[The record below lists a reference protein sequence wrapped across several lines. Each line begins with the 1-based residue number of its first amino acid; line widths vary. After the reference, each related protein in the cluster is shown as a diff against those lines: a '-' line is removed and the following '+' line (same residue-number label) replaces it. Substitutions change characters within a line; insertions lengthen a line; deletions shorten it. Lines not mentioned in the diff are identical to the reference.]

1 MQADSNIPPAAP
13 AELCGYSVA
22 ATLAAAKTY
31 LAIGPCGRGLV
42 LKKLDEE
49 CLLRGQLHPN
59 IRERLTRVREV
70 PHGGIANLHGI
81 GADPHGPYLIWE
93 HVAGVPFD
101 QFAAAPGRSPREVA
115 VAARGLAQATA
126 SLHLRGIV
134 HGALVA
140 GNILVDAGGAI
151 RLTHVSPLLYTDTS
165 VDAESVLALL
175 WYVIEQ
181 RGETDAPLGRLIA
194 AARAQKLGL
203 RDLGSRLAAFIESRD
218 ADEPTALPDP
228 AANAPRRWA
237 LLGAAVVAFFGLA
250 VAGGIWFAV
259 QGGLTIPDSFRF

>member
-1 MQADSNIPPAAP
+1 MTDVFNIPPADP
-13 AELCGYSVA
+13 AELCGYGVA

-31 LAIGPCGRGLV
+31 LAIGPSGRGLV
-42 LKKLDEE
+42 LKKLDDE
-49 CLLRGQLHPN
+49 CLLRGLLHPN
-59 IRERLTRVREV
+59 IRERLCRVREV

-81 GADPHGPYLIWE
+81 GADPHGAYLIWE
-93 HVAGVPFD
+93 HVPGARFD
-101 QFAAAPGRSPREVA
+101 QYATARGRSPRELA
-115 VAARGLAQATA
+115 VAARELAQATA

-151 RLTHVSPLLYTDTS
+151 RLTHVSPLLYTDPT

-181 RGETDAPLGRLIA
+181 RGEADAPLGRLIA
-194 AARAQKLGL
+194 AARTERLGL

-218 ADEPTALPDP
+218 TDEPAKLLD
-228 AANAPRRWA
+228 AADRTPRRRA
-237 LLGAAVVAFFGLA
+237 LLGAAVVAFLGVA
-250 VAGGIWFAV
+250 IAGGVWFAV
-259 QGGLTIPDSFRF
+259 QGGFAIPNSLHF